1 MVVDVMLFAK
11 YEDETEQMCEEI
23 KAAVGWYNPGY
34 RVPWVPGGWI
44 KPFMRLTGNEW
55 LYMDLM
61 ADDVQKALEN
71 ARRVLQLPGDHHP
84 FECEVVVMLEI
95 VCKYTGYMFIC

>member
-1 MVVDVMLFAK
+1 MGVDVMLFAK

-23 KAAVGWYNPGY
+23 KAAVGWYNPGS

-55 LYMDLM
+55 LHMDLM
-61 ADDVQKALEN
+61 ADDVQ
-71 ARRVLQLPGDHHP
+71 P
-84 FECEVVVMLEI
+84 
-95 VCKYTGYMFIC
+95 